1 MGWTSTRSWA
11 TIHQARPATDA
22 ECPMFVDDRPLSVS
36 VMVNRVSGH
45 KGRIGKIR
53 TKTGRVFCDSARRL

>member
-1 MGWTSTRSWA
+1 
-11 TIHQARPATDA
+11 
-22 ECPMFVDDRPLSVS
+22 MFVDDRPLSVS